1 MVLVIFNLAIPIVYG
16 GGTGF
21 LCSTHYLGAHYAKKY
36 SFRNIFSTYVALVP
50 EATVKEIFF

>member
-16 GGTGF
+16 GRGI

-50 EATVKEIFF
+50 EATVKDFLF